1 MSVFGNR
8 CSRLPVID
16 CWREN
21 TLIYFPAMAG
31 AGGFSFRNAGL
42 TLRLCEV
49 LLMRRIKQVPSHLAA
64 LHTSSR
70 GVTTLNAATVKRL
83 PRAFTLVELL
93 VVIAIIA
100 TLIGILLPAVQQARA
115 AGRRTKCANNIRQV
129 ALGIITYADAHRGRF
144 PSRTHTGDEDRH
156 LHWIEQLAPF
166 VESVD
171 VIRMCPDD
179 PLAELRLRGL
189 PGSVEDYADPQHP
202 DPEKRFTPQTS
213 YIANGYLSFDDSIA
227 GSKGINNLNRVP
239 ARSKTVMLFEK
250 FSDPAVL
257 ADRSRQL
264 AELRS
269 SHFDHTHSSDWFR
282 WYGRRN
288 DRVLRD
294 IAAEIQLA
302 RHGEGAHFAYAD
314 GHVELVPELQIG
326 QWVEAGFEF
335 AKPSP

>member
-1 MSVFGNR
+1 MLNTRPSD
-8 CSRLPVID
+8 SR
-16 CWREN
+16 
-21 TLIYFPAMAG
+21 
-31 AGGFSFRNAGL
+31 
-42 TLRLCEV
+42 RL
-49 LLMRRIKQVPSHLAA
+49 
-64 LHTSSR
+64 
-70 GVTTLNAATVKRL
+70 G
-83 PRAFTLVELL
+83 FTLVELL

-189 PGSVEDYADPQHP
+189 PGSGEDYADPQHP